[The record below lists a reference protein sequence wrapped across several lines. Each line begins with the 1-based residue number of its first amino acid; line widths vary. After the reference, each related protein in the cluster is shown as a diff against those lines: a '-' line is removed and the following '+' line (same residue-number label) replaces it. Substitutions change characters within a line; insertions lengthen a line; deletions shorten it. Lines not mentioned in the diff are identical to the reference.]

1 MSRYISDT
9 IRQLVAQRAG
19 YRCEYCRVHQD
30 DFYYQFEIDHIVS
43 LKHEGETSFENL
55 ALACGI
61 CNRNKGTDLGTYLD
75 GKKEFI
81 RLFDPR
87 TDDWHEHFELDEGE
101 IVPKSLIGRATA
113 KILDFNNLDRIILRR
128 VLIAARRYP

>member
-1 MSRYISDT
+1 MSRYIPDS

-19 YRCEYCRVHQD
+19 HRCEYCRIHQN
-30 DFYYQFEIDHIVS
+30 DFYFQFEIDHIVS
-43 LKHEGETSFENL
+43 LKHEGETNLENL

-61 CNRNKGTDLGTYLD
+61 CNRNKGSDLGTYL
-75 GKKEFI
+75 GRKKEFV

-87 TDDWHEHFELDEGE
+87 TDDWYGHFELDEGE
-101 IVPKSLIGRATA
+101 IVAKSPIGQATI

-128 VLIAARRYP
+128 VLIAAGRYP